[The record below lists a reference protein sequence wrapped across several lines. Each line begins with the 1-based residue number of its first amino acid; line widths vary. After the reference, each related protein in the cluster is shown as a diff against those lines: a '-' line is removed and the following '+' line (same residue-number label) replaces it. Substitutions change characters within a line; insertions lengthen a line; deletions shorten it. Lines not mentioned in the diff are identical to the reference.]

1 MSDRKLL
8 TVGLLIVIFNTL
20 VGGTGLILVEHYKGK
35 ESPQND
41 SKPKVDYLW
50 VYKNTNTQKASS
62 DFKRACER
70 ELENVSDNGLSST
83 EKERNDLT
91 VGEVVDSFIDYNFDF
106 KDKGDYV
113 EVNASCNIE
122 GEYRE
127 NALRILDYETTK
139 IKSKYILT
147 K

>member
-8 TVGLLIVIFNTL
+8 TLGLLVILFVSL
-20 VGGTGLILVEHYKGK
+20 VGGTGIMLAKLYEGE

-41 SKPKVDYLW
+41 SKTKVDYLW
-50 VYKNTNTQKASS
+50 VYKNTNTQKSSS

-70 ELENVSDNGLSST
+70 ELENVSDKGLSSA

-91 VGEVVDSFIDYNFDF
+91 VGEVVDSSIDYDFDF
-106 KDKGDYV
+106 KDKGKYV

-122 GEYRE
+122 GSYQE
-127 NALRILDYETTK
+127 NAFRTLNYETTK

>member
-20 VGGTGLILVEHYKGK
+20 VGGTGLILVEHYKG
-35 ESPQND
+35 EERPQND

-70 ELENVSDNGLSST
+70 ELENVSDNGLSS
-83 EKERNDLT
+83 KERGRNDLT
-91 VGEVVDSFIDYNFDF
+91 VGEVVDSSIDYDFDF

-113 EVNASCNIE
+113 EVKASCNIE
-122 GEYRE
+122 GRYQE
-127 NALRILDYETTK
+127 NAFRILDYETTK

>member
-20 VGGTGLILVEHYKGK
+20 VGGTGLILVEHYKG
-35 ESPQND
+35 EERLQND

-50 VYKNTNTQKASS
+50 VYKNTNTQKSSS
-62 DFKRACER
+62 DFKKACER
-70 ELENVSDNGLSST
+70 ELENVSDKGLSST

-91 VGEVVDSFIDYNFDF
+91 AGEVIDSSIDYDFDF

-127 NALRILDYETTK
+127 NAFRILDYETTK

>member
-8 TVGLLIVIFNTL
+8 TLGLLVIIFVSL
-20 VGGTGLILVEHYKGK
+20 VGGTGIILSKLYEGG

-41 SKPKVDYLW
+41 SKPKIDYLW

-91 VGEVVDSFIDYNFDF
+91 VEEVIGSSIDYDFDF

-127 NALRILDYETTK
+127 NALRTLDYETTK